1 LYRKQWPSPTYWGL
15 TILRAASLAASSP
28 FLELVPMKLI
38 PESYMR
44 ELVIRLETV
53 ERPDGSV
60 YVTSPTLPLFRIVVP
75 KSEDVLKYSCAL
87 LKQHM
92 ELNSKKEFDLRPAD
106 DVSALS
112 KQEYESPRIPA
123 YIIAE
128 ASEAA

>member
-1 LYRKQWPSPTYWGL
+1 
-15 TILRAASLAASSP
+15 
-28 FLELVPMKLI
+28 MKLI

-44 ELVIRLETV
+44 ELIIRLETA

-60 YVTSPTLPLFRIVVP
+60 SVTSPTLPLFRIVVP

-87 LKQHM
+87 LKEYM
-92 ELNSKKEFDLRPAD
+92 ELNSNKEFALRAAD
-106 DVSALS
+106 DASALS
-112 KQEYESPRIPA
+112 EEYVSPRIPA